1 MQVSLH
7 RDAEAL
13 GLVFHLLGYVAARRD
28 LAFSSLVYVDDFNL
42 LNFLIN

>member
-13 GLVFHLLGYVAARRD
+13 VLLFHLLGYMAARRD
-28 LAFSSLVYVDDFNL
+28 HAFWSVVYVDGFNV